1 MKKIENLTGT
11 NGDDRLIGGSNFVL
25 TGRNRGIVDDFFV
38 FNDIENL
45 VGTVGDDNF
54 DFSNGFLDG
63 TVRGALQA
71 GVADA
76 DTLIELNY
84 FEWDGDGQGT
94 AAKRDARGDIES
106 VTRFEEIENLVGTL
120 GSDTFNLAGYMYT
133 GRIDGLS
140 DYSGQLAVD
149 RVIIDQDTSGEG
161 LQQNIAIDVTGS
173 ESSAVRYGSGSAQFD
188 YAGIEDFQL
197 SIRQDL
203 LISGAGRVSS
213 RSDINVAGSLTLD
226 AAANG
231 DALSLVSTGNM
242 TVDENL
248 LLQGRSIIDV
258 STEGTVLTIG
268 SGISIDTASGA
279 GINVLVAFNITEEP
293 LIQLQVEETTSL
305 SVFDG
310 IDVYVAGRSSVARTN
325 GVKLESEGD
334 LIEALTGAQ

>member
-1 MKKIENLTGT
+1 M
-11 NGDDRLIGGSNFVL
+11 
-25 TGRNRGIVDDFFV
+25 
-38 FNDIENL
+38 
-45 VGTVGDDNF
+45 
-54 DFSNGFLDG
+54 
-63 TVRGALQA
+63 
-71 GVADA
+71 
-76 DTLIELNY
+76 
-84 FEWDGDGQGT
+84 
-94 AAKRDARGDIES
+94 
-106 VTRFEEIENLVGTL
+106 
-120 GSDTFNLAGYMYT
+120 
-133 GRIDGLS
+133 
-140 DYSGQLAVD
+140 
-149 RVIIDQDTSGEG
+149 
-161 LQQNIAIDVTGS
+161 
-173 ESSAVRYGSGSAQFD
+173 
-188 YAGIEDFQL
+188 
-197 SIRQDL
+197 
-203 LISGAGRVSS
+203 SS

-305 SVFDG
+305 SVFDD